1 VPDQSGERQYDNQF
15 SRRTNCQFAK
25 TVGGNRLDRHA
36 IGREREVRLVFLV
49 DRGAR
54 IALFQVGVGQ
64 VRVDPAGDAAVGGGA
79 AILSCGIGYRIAPS
93 TYPA

>member
-1 VPDQSGERQYDNQF
+1 MITSSPGAPTVS
-15 SRRTNCQFAK
+15 SRKR
-25 TVGGNRLDRHA
+25 VGGNRVDRHA

-54 IALFQVGVGQ
+54 FALFQVGVGH
-64 VRVDPAGDAAVGGGA
+64 VPVDPTGDAAGGGGA
-79 AILSCGIGYRIAPS
+79 AILSCGIGYRFGPS